1 MFVAMHIPLPA
12 LVDQHRPD
20 LVAAIASMP
29 CSRLFGISVVGLGEG
44 AAVIE
49 LSIRADLTFDGR
61 TVQGGIVGTLAD
73 YAAVSAA
80 TAASPTG
87 WVSST
92 TAFQVYNLAPARG
105 ERLVG
110 IGRLIKGGRSQA
122 VAAADVYAVVGADAE
137 LVATALATCKLIAPT
152 A

>member
-1 MFVAMHIPLPA
+1 MQLPMPF
-12 LVDQHRPD
+12 LINQHRPD
-20 LVAAIASMP
+20 LAAAIAAMP
-29 CSRLFGISVVGLGEG
+29 CTQLLGLSVLGLGDG
-44 AAVIE
+44 VSAIE
-49 LSIRADLTFDGR
+49 LLTRADLTFDGR

-80 TAASPTG
+80 TAASPLG
-87 WVSST
+87 WASST

-110 IGRLIKGGRSQA
+110 IGRIVKGGRSQA
-122 VAAADVYAVVGADAE
+122 VAAADIYAVVGEDAE
-137 LVATALATCKLIAPT
+137 LVATALATCKLTGPA

>member
-1 MFVAMHIPLPA
+1 MRIPLPT

-29 CSRLFGISVVGLGEG
+29 CSRLFGLSVVGLGEG
-44 AAVIE
+44 VSVIE
-49 LSIRADLTFDGR
+49 LPIRTDLTFDGR

-87 WVSST
+87 WGSST

-110 IGRLIKGGRSQA
+110 IGRLVKGGRSQA

-137 LVATALATCKLIAPT
+137 LVATALATCKLIAPI

>member
-1 MFVAMHIPLPA
+1 MQLPMPS
-12 LVDQHRPD
+12 LIDRHRPD
-20 LVAAIASMP
+20 LAAAITAMP
-29 CSRLFGISVVGLGEG
+29 CTRLLGLSVLGLGDG
-44 AAVIE
+44 VSVIE
-49 LSIRADLTFDGR
+49 LPVHADVTFDGR

-80 TAASPTG
+80 TAASPLG

-105 ERLVG
+105 DRLVA
-110 IGRLIKGGRSQA
+110 IGRIVKGSRSQA
-122 VAAADVYAVVGADAE
+122 VAAADVYAVIGEDAE
-137 LVATALATCKLIAPT
+137 LVATALATCKLIGPA